1 MMRWVRH
8 VELRGRRQM
17 HKGFGGG
24 NLQKSDYLKY
34 LGMHWGLI
42 QRWILK
48 KQDGRALS
56 RVIGPKTAQDLLN
69 TKMNIQIP

>member
-1 MMRWVRH
+1 MRWVRH
-8 VELRGRRQM
+8 VELWGRRQM
-17 HKGFGGG
+17 RKGFGGG

-34 LGMHWGLI
+34 LGIHWGLI

-48 KQDGRALS
+48 KWDGRALS
-56 RVIGPKTAQDLLN
+56 GLIGFKTVQDLLN